1 MSIADEIQDLN
12 TNLQA
17 AKSAV
22 TAKGGTVGDTGLAGL
37 STEIA
42 TIPIPVTYD
51 YGTVTVCSYTYTGSV
66 NDSSSC
72 TVTINDA
79 DEFFENALEKGWLYV
94 STDDGDIIGQVDF
107 QYQIGG
113 WYTQDDYDTK
123 YTTEYLNQLGI
134 TVALDS
140 GATWASFAIRFVFTF
155 NTNNTTQLHITE
167 KVDFLSLGYLN
178 TKYSEY
184 GDMGDRMMSSTFTF
198 NDSLYLK
205 AQIVSYVSGTDVT
218 KTPDCFLAGSY
229 NLSSVSITGVA
240 EIGPYFLYNC
250 IEFDSPITIPS
261 TVTKIGSYFMS
272 GCESFDQAITFPAT
286 VTEIGRSCLYGC
298 VSLDSQVTVL
308 GPVTSLESFMTSCS
322 AYNQPFT
329 IPSTL
334 TRINELLANCDAFN
348 QPITIPNGVTEIATL
363 LSDCKSFNQPITI
376 PASVTRI
383 TNFPHGMSAFNSTV
397 TFSEG
402 LVEIAHGCF
411 YMCSAFNKPISLPS
425 TVKSIGESF
434 LYNSAV
440 FNSTLNLGSVKT
452 IGNDFMN
459 GCRAFNQNIT
469 IPSTVTTISYA
480 QFMFNCNAMTS
491 TVTVNTSFTPSSNN
505 YAMAT
510 QSSSA
515 ACYTTGIKVGGTN
528 GAAWRTAWPNKTSVP
543 YRKLIAA

>member
-1 MSIADEIQDLN
+1 MSIASEITDLN
-12 TNLQA
+12 TNLTA
-17 AKSAV
+17 AKDAV
-22 TAKGGTVGDTGLAGL
+22 VAKGGTVGDTGLAGL

-42 TIPIPVTYD
+42 TIPMPGTYD

-66 NDSSSC
+66 DSTSSC
-72 TVTINDA
+72 TVTITDA
-79 DEFFENALEKGWLYV
+79 DEFFETALEMGWLYV
-94 STDDGDIIGQVDF
+94 STDSGDIIGQVDF
-107 QYQIGG
+107 QYQSGG
-113 WYTQDDYDTK
+113 WNTQGDYDTK
-123 YTTEYLNQLGI
+123 YTAADLNQIGL

-140 GATWASFAIRFVFTF
+140 GATWANFTIRFVFTF
-155 NTNNTTQLHITE
+155 NTSNTSQLNITE

-184 GDMGDRMMSSTFTF
+184 GGMGDRMMSSTFTF

-205 AQIVSYVSGTDVT
+205 AQIVSYTAGADVT

-229 NLSSVSITGVA
+229 NLSSVSLTGVT
-240 EIGPYFLYNC
+240 EVGPHFLDSC
-250 IEFDSPITIPS
+250 SEFNSPITIPS

-286 VTEIGRSCLYGC
+286 TTEIGSGCLYNC
-298 VSLDSQVTVL
+298 ASLDSQVTVS
-308 GPVTSLESFMTSCS
+308 GPVTSLDRFMNGCS

-334 TRINELLANCDAFN
+334 TIINEFMTSCSAFN
-348 QPITIPNGVTEIATL
+348 QPITIPNGVTEVVAL
-363 LSDCKSFNQPITI
+363 LSGSDAFNQPIAL

-383 TNFPHGMSAFNSTV
+383 SSFPSRMNGLNSAV

-402 LVEIAHGCF
+402 LVEIGYGCF

-425 TVKSIGESF
+425 TLEKIDSAF

-452 IGNDFMN
+452 IGNDFMS

-480 QFMFNCNAMTS
+480 NFMFNCNAMTS

-543 YRKLIAA
+543 YRKLLSA

>member
-1 MSIADEIQDLN
+1 MANVLVEKQSLIDTADAIRAKLGTQALIAPEDFDDRISEI
-12 TNLQA
+12 
-17 AKSAV
+17 S
-22 TAKGGTVGDTGLAGL
+22 GGGG
-37 STEIA
+37 
-42 TIPIPVTYD
+42 D

-79 DEFFENALEKGWLYV
+79 DDFFENALEKGWLYV
-94 STDDGDIIGQVDF
+94 STDSGDIIGDASL
-107 QYQIGG
+107 QYQSDG
-113 WYTQDDYDTK
+113 WSSQDDYETK
-123 YTTEYLNQLGI
+123 YTTAYLNQLGI

-140 GATWASFAIRFVFTF
+140 GATWASFTIRFVFTF
-155 NTNNTTQLHITE
+155 NTSNTTQLHITE
-167 KVDFLSLGYLN
+167 KMDFLSLGYLS
-178 TKYSEY
+178 TKYNEY
-184 GDMGDRMMSSTFTF
+184 GGMGGMVPNTFTF
-198 NDSLYLK
+198 NDSRYLK
-205 AQIVSYVSGTDVT
+205 AQIVSYTPGVDVA
-218 KTPDCFLAGSY
+218 KTPDCFLSGSY
-229 NLSSVSITGVA
+229 NLSSVSITGVT

-250 IEFDSPITIPS
+250 SEFDSPITIPS
-261 TVTKIGSYFMS
+261 TVTKIGQYFMS

-286 VTEIGRSCLYGC
+286 VTEIGRECLYNC

-308 GPVTSLESFMTSCS
+308 GPVTSLESFMTNCTS
-322 AYNQPFT
+322 YNQPFT

-334 TRINELLANCDAFN
+334 TRINELLASCDTFN
-348 QPITIPNGVTEIATL
+348 QPITIPNGVTEIASL
-363 LSDCKSFNQPITI
+363 LSNCDSFNQPITV

-383 TNFPHGMSAFNSTV
+383 TNFPHGMSAFNSAI

-402 LVEIAHGCF
+402 LVEIAHGVF

-425 TVKSIGESF
+425 TLESIGENF
-434 LYNSAV
+434 LYNAAV
-440 FNSTLNLGSVKT
+440 FNSTIDLNSVKS
-452 IGNDFMN
+452 IGNNFMN

-469 IPSTVTTISYA
+469 IPSTITSMSYS

-491 TVTVNTSFTPSSNN
+491 TVTVNTSLTPTSNN

-528 GAAWRTAWPNKTSVP
+528 GAAWRTAWPNRTSVP

>member
-1 MSIADEIQDLN
+1 MSIASEITDLN
-12 TNLQA
+12 TNLTA
-17 AKSAV
+17 AKNAV
-22 TAKGGTVGDTGLAGL
+22 VAKGGTVGDTGLAGL

-42 TIPIPVTYD
+42 TIPMPVTYD

-66 NDSSSC
+66 DSTSSC
-72 TVTINDA
+72 TVTITDA
-79 DEFFENALEKGWLYV
+79 DEFFETALEMGWLYV
-94 STDDGDIIGQVDF
+94 STDSGDIIGQVDF
-107 QYQIGG
+107 QYQSDG
-113 WYTQDDYDTK
+113 WNTQGDYDTK
-123 YTTEYLNQLGI
+123 YTAADLNQIGL

-140 GATWASFAIRFVFTF
+140 GATWANFTIRFVFTF

-178 TKYSEY
+178 TKYSEH
-184 GDMGDRMMSSTFTF
+184 GGMGDRMMSSTFTF

-229 NLSSVSITGVA
+229 NLSSVSLAGVT
-240 EIGPYFLYNC
+240 EIGPHFLDSC
-250 IEFDSPITIPS
+250 SEFNSPITIPS

-286 VTEIGRSCLYGC
+286 TTEIGSGCLYNC
-298 VSLDSQVTVL
+298 ASLDSQVTVL
-308 GPVTSLESFMTSCS
+308 GPVTSLDRFMNGCS

-334 TRINELLANCDAFN
+334 TIINEFMTSCSAFN
-348 QPITIPNGVTEIATL
+348 QPITIPNGVTEVVAL
-363 LSDCKSFNQPITI
+363 LSGSDAFNQPIAL

-383 TNFPHGMSAFNSTV
+383 SSFPSRMNGLNSAV

-402 LVEIAHGCF
+402 LVEIGYGCF

-425 TVKSIGESF
+425 TLEKIDSAF

-452 IGNDFMN
+452 IGNDFMS

-469 IPSTVTTISYA
+469 IPSTVTTISSTN
-480 QFMFNCNAMTS
+480 FMFNCNAMTS
-491 TVTVNTSFTPSSNN
+491 TVTVNTSFTPSSNH

-510 QSSSA
+510 QTATA

-528 GAAWRTAWPNKTSVP
+528 GAAWRTAWPNKTTIP
-543 YRKLIAA
+543 YRKLLSA